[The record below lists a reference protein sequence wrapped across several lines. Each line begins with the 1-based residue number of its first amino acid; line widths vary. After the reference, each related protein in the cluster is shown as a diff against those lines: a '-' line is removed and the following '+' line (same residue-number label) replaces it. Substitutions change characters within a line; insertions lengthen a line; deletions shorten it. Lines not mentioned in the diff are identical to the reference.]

1 MHHRQIHL
9 VLSSTVMPNVNI
21 PKGDDRNVVT
31 SYTASSLLLMWKAQ
45 RHTSE
50 HMNHY
55 QELSYHPDNEE
66 EEESKMPLQVIAEA
80 IGAFHG
86 PNADKKMMTAIKF
99 SVFWVQHDLGRSPRE
114 HYEWVHVQGG

>member
-1 MHHRQIHL
+1 
-9 VLSSTVMPNVNI
+9 MPNVNI
-21 PKGDDRNVVT
+21 PKGDDTNVVT

-99 SVFWVQHDLGRSPRE
+99 SVF
-114 HYEWVHVQGG
+114 